1 MRVAIIGAGLIGLER
16 IQAILKINLIAMGA
30 VDVVMVVD
38 SNAERL
44 TEINTRY
51 GVPISTELPDLFARN
66 PDWVFICT
74 PHFETKALIFDAF
87 SHNCNVL
94 VEKPLGRSLLE
105 CSQILN
111 EKPSHLS
118 LFVGFNYRFFAG
130 INKIIGDAKNGR
142 FGKLISVNMSLGHGN
157 SPGMEQS
164 WKLNFHKCG
173 GGCLIDPGIH
183 LLDLVHCI
191 SDGEIKVQGGN
202 SWAGFWAT
210 GVEEEAH
217 LIVSDSAGV
226 IYNLQTSLVRW
237 KSQFR
242 LEINGESG
250 YGVVEGRGRSYG
262 PQSYRVGTRWGWLSG
277 KTQKESEEF
286 IIENDDA
293 SNSFFVETALL
304 LGLSNV
310 LNEIGNDFFL
320 DPCNFNEAFQ
330 VMKTLEDCRTL
341 LGLPTIEAY

>member
-16 IQAILKINLIAMGA
+16 IQAIVKINLIAIDA
-30 VDVVMVVD
+30 INVVMVVD
-38 SNAERL
+38 LNAERL
-44 TEINTRY
+44 AEIKTRY
-51 GVPISTELPDLFARN
+51 GVPISTELPDLFAQN

-74 PHFETKALIFDAF
+74 PHIETKALIFQAF

-105 CSQILN
+105 CSQILKA
-111 EKPSHLS
+111 KPSHVRLY
-118 LFVGFNYRFFAG
+118 VGFNYRFFSG
-130 INKIIGDAKNGR
+130 INKIIDDANNGT
-142 FGKLISVNMSLGHGN
+142 FGKLISVNMTLGHGN

-191 SDGEIKVQGGN
+191 SDGGIKVKGGS

-217 LIVSDSAGV
+217 LIMSDSAGV

-242 LEINGESG
+242 LEINGEDG
-250 YGVVEGRGRSYG
+250 YGIVEGRGRSYG
-262 PQSYRVGTRWGWLSG
+262 PQSYRVGRRWAWLSG
-277 KTQKESEEF
+277 ETQKESEEL

-304 LGLSNV
+304 LGLRNV
-310 LNEIGNDFFL
+310 LDEIGNDFTL
-320 DPCNFNEAFQ
+320 DPCNFNDAFQ
-330 VMKTLEDCRTL
+330 VMQTLEDCRTL
-341 LGLPTIEAY
+341 LGLPTIEV